1 MVRANKICGVY
12 INDRFI
18 TSCTHVEFIA
28 ILLIGMIVM
37 RKLIALLSI
46 SILSGCA
53 QQPLVTVNALSS
65 GQSVGKRFIIL
76 PASQALYDANQ
87 IEYNQI
93 AAVVSASLT
102 RQGYIQVN
110 EPEKADQGILLGFAR
125 SGAVTST
132 RNVTVPIYGQT
143 GISSA
148 TTYGNANTTY
158 NYLGGGN
165 LTSNTTGSATTVYT
179 PTYGIT
185 GAYDTTVT
193 NTSYGTAVALNAY
206 DAKVYLKSNRVN
218 LLWKSSA
225 ALVSSRADSIADYR
239 GLASIAANYA
249 NMNTNGDT
257 HLRID
262 PRNPTQ

>member
-12 INDRFI
+12 INDQFI

-76 PASQALYDANQ
+76 PSSQALYDANQ

-102 RQGYIQVN
+102 R
-110 EPEKADQGILLGFAR
+110 
-125 SGAVTST
+125 
-132 RNVTVPIYGQT
+132 
-143 GISSA
+143 
-148 TTYGNANTTY
+148 
-158 NYLGGGN
+158 
-165 LTSNTTGSATTVYT
+165 
-179 PTYGIT
+179 
-185 GAYDTTVT
+185 
-193 NTSYGTAVALNAY
+193 
-206 DAKVYLKSNRVN
+206 
-218 LLWKSSA
+218 
-225 ALVSSRADSIADYR
+225 
-239 GLASIAANYA
+239 
-249 NMNTNGDT
+249 
-257 HLRID
+257 
-262 PRNPTQ
+262 